1 MSEPP
6 AARRDALPIP
16 WYRKPALWVRAMYD
30 WTLHWAQTRY
40 GTPAL
45 FLLAFMEASFF
56 PIPPDVLLMA
66 LALGKPQR
74 AFMYSAVC
82 TVGSVTGALLGW
94 YIGFGL
100 WASMGVHD
108 ACPEYGGG
116 AWIFD
121 HIPGF
126 ACGKFE
132 TVARLYDD
140 NAWMALFTAAFTPI
154 PYKIFTI
161 AAGVFQISIGT
172 LLAAS
177 VVGRGARFFLVGG
190 LIWKF
195 GPPIKRFIEKRFEL
209 MTLIFT
215 LLLVGGFLLIKYA
228 L

>member
-6 AARRDALPIP
+6 LASEDLPVP
-16 WYRKPALWVRAMYD
+16 WYRKPAQWLRRTYD
-30 WTLHWAQTRY
+30 WTLHWAQTPY

-45 FLLAFMEASFF
+45 FVLAFMEASFF

-66 LALGKPQR
+66 LALGKPKR
-74 AFMYSAVC
+74 AFVYSAVC

-100 WASMGVHD
+100 WASFGVPE

-116 AWIFD
+116 AWLFD

-126 ACGKFE
+126 ACDKFE
-132 TVARLYDD
+132 KVAALYED

-172 LLAAS
+172 LVAAS
-177 VVGRGARFFLVGG
+177 IVGRGARFFLVGG

-195 GPPIKRFIEKRFEL
+195 GPPIKRFIERRFEL

-215 LLLVGGFLLIKYA
+215 VLLIGGFVLIKYA